1 MAEQYVTVAGY
12 VSADPELK
20 RTSSGLA
27 VINLNIGFTPSR
39 FNKETSQ
46 WDNLETIWYRAT
58 AWRDFAENIST
69 TISKGDK
76 VIAYGKLIQETYETT
91 TGEKRVNLKLELE
104 SLGLDLNTKIKS
116 NVAKAEPSA
125 VSSWT
130 VMNPTNDDAW
140 ANEPTF

>member
-1 MAEQYVTVAGY
+1 MAEQYVTVTGY

-20 RTSSGLA
+20 RTSTGLA

-39 FNKETSQ
+39 YNKETSQ

-58 AWRDFAENIST
+58 AWRDFAENIAT

-76 VIAYGKLIQETYETT
+76 IVAYGKLIQETYETT

-104 SLGLDLNTKIKS
+104 ALGQDLNTKVKT
-116 NVAKAEPSA
+116 NVATPASSA

-130 VMNPTNDDAW
+130 TMNPATSDDW
-140 ANEPTF
+140 ADSPTF